1 MFSSAQDGLYCHH
14 QPSRTLGCAHFC
26 IQTAVNICGVV
37 IPQGN
42 TVFFFF
48 FSPQCLFW
56 LFLHLSLRI
65 IPLLQFLPL
74 AFAWW
79 KKNKT
84 VVIQFG
90 LYLTLVGAAVARVRM
105 LCFLL
110 PSSGSKAF
118 GVALGGSSAIV
129 IGLPHPPAP
138 RNKCNFRRVLDLQKN
153 SKDRVPIYPVLRFPY
168 Y

>member
-1 MFSSAQDGLYCHH
+1 MH
-14 QPSRTLGCAHFC
+14 
-26 IQTAVNICGVV
+26 ICGVV

-42 TVFFFF
+42 TVCF
-48 FSPQCLFW
+48 QCLFW
-56 LFLHLSLRI
+56 LVLHLSLRI

-90 LYLTLVGAAVARVRM
+90 LYLTLVGAFVARVRV

-110 PSSGSKAF
+110 PSSGPKAH

-129 IGLPHPPAP
+129 IGLPPATP
-138 RNKCNFRRVLDLQKN
+138 AINIILEEF
-153 SKDRVPIYPVLRFPY
+153 
-168 Y
+168 